1 VARSRYDATSIHHGD
16 RFMTTRTRRIIAAV
30 LTVSLASASVA
41 QTTAATAA
49 PAALLSAEQV
59 HQAAAPSSGRA
70 LLEQTLQRADVVA
83 ALEAR
88 GVSAQAARERV
99 AALTDAE
106 AAHVAAQID
115 AAPAG
120 ASDVLGTIVF
130 IFVVLLITDI
140 LGFTKIFPFTRSIR

>member
-1 VARSRYDATSIHHGD
+1 
-16 RFMTTRTRRIIAAV
+16 MTTRTRRFIAAA
-30 LTVSLASASVA
+30 LSVSMASASVA

-59 HQAAAPSSGRA
+59 QQAQAPAGRA
-70 LLEQTLQRADVVA
+70 LLEQTLQRADVIA
-83 ALEAR
+83 ALQGR
-88 GVSAQAARERV
+88 GVSVDAARERV

-120 ASDVLGTIVF
+120 GDVIGVIVF
-130 IFVVLLITDI
+130 IFVLLLITDI